1 MSDFHHWPWLLVS
14 AMPPLMM
21 LKSYRQMNNMVG
33 GYASRLGVNGDPYLQ
48 RFYGSARV
56 RIRALTLL
64 VATEALFNAL
74 YWAAF
79 SVSPTMLLIY
89 AGCTVG
95 IIVGLTVMYRSY
107 AALYEAIKAG
117 SPAA

>member
-1 MSDFHHWPWLLVS
+1 MSVFQHWPWLLVS
-14 AMPPLMM
+14 AVPPLMM

-33 GYASRLGVNGDPYLQ
+33 GYASRLGVNGDPYLR

-64 VATEALFNAL
+64 VATEALFNAV
-74 YWAAF
+74 YWASF
-79 SVSPTMLLIY
+79 SVSLTMLLIY
-89 AGCTVG
+89 AVCTVG
-95 IIVGLTVMYRSY
+95 IIVGLAVMYRSY
-107 AALYEAIKAG
+107 AALYEAIKTG